1 LFEAARLLDWAKL
14 PADMDRHAWHQFVLR
29 VPKEKRDGAIA
40 HLRQQGIGC
49 AVYYPIPF
57 HRQPCFAHLGAD
69 AKNFPVAE
77 QAAAEALALPIFQGL
92 SEGEQIDV
100 VGALAKFAR

>member
-1 LFEAARLLDWAKL
+1 
-14 PADMDRHAWHQFVLR
+14 MLR
-29 VPKEKRDGAIA
+29 VPKQQRDGAIA

>member
-1 LFEAARLLDWAKL
+1 MPSSELVSCGATG
-14 PADMDRHAWHQFVLR
+14 Q
-29 VPKEKRDGAIA
+29 RDPAIA

-57 HRQPCFAHLGAD
+57 HRQPCFEYLGAKAAD
-69 AKNFPVAE
+69 FPVAE

-92 SEGEQIDV
+92 TEAEQIDV
-100 VGALAKFAR
+100 VGALKKFVRG